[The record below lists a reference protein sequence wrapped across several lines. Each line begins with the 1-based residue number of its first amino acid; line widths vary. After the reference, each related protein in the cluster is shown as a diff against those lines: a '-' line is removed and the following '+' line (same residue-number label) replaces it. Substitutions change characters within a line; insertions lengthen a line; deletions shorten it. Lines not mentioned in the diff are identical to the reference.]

1 MRHLILTAS
10 LLAFLANAMA
20 ASAAEPR
27 YQPDLLEL
35 SSVLGSLQYLR
46 SLCGESSSEWRDKMT
61 SLIDAEN
68 PDAATKAR
76 LVASFNRGYRAYSAS
91 YTVCTPSAVE
101 SIGILMKKGR
111 ALAVQIVA
119 RYGN

>member
-1 MRHLILTAS
+1 LQHLILTAW
-10 LLAFLANAMA
+10 LLAIVVNAVP

-35 SSVLGSLQYLR
+35 SSVLGSVQYLR
-46 SLCGESSSEWRDKMT
+46 NLCGEPSSQWRDKMT
-61 SLIDAEN
+61 ALIDAEN
-68 PDAATKAR
+68 PDPDTRAR
-76 LVASFNRGYRAYSAS
+76 LVASYNRGYRAYAAS

-101 SIGILMKKGR
+101 SISILMKRGR